1 MIKKKALFYN
11 DLEGFRSR
19 VSKLSQIKGK
29 STIGYITQ
37 KIINNLLAFLADHSP
52 IGGLRIFLHRKRGVK
67 IGKNVSL
74 ASNMV
79 LERAFPEYI
88 IIEDK
93 VAFGPGVIV
102 ITHSLPASHFKGK
115 IMPHVSPVIFK
126 TGSWI
131 GAYSLF
137 LPGCIIGKNS
147 IVSAGSVVNINI
159 PDNCIVQGNPAQI
172 IHRFS
177 DIDKKS
183 N

>member
-11 DLEGFRSR
+11 EMNGFYSR
-19 VSKLSQIKGK
+19 IQKLANVKNTSLM
-29 STIGYITQ
+29 GYVIQ
-37 KIINNLLAFLADHSP
+37 KITNNFLTLLADFSP
-52 IGGLRIFLHRKRGVK
+52 FGWLRVFFHRKRGVK

-131 GAYSLF
+131 GAYSII

-147 IVSAGSVVNINI
+147 IVSAGSVVVNAV

-172 IHRFS
+172 THRFS
-177 DIDKKS
+177 DKDKNSK
-183 N
+183 